1 MGLLAS
7 SYFCYKMTPSK
18 DLLERCKK
26 DDRKAHYEL
35 YHMCFPFLV
44 SVCRRYYVNKE
55 DMQSSLNQIYMKMVR
70 NVGSYLNK
78 SETVPFELWTRRI
91 AINHV
96 IDEFRKTLRDREKLD
111 YRELQETEDL
121 HPIIDPAIEKEK
133 LDEIL
138 SAVEQLSQMSKTVF
152 NLFVIDGYDHEEIA
166 RMLKISSGT
175 SRAHLH
181 NARKRLKVMLEDK
194 FKKKVMIS
202 NSLLQ

>member
-1 MGLLAS
+1 
-7 SYFCYKMTPSK
+7 MTPSI

-55 DMQSSLNQIYMKMVR
+55 DMQSSLNQIYMKIVK
-70 NVGSYLNK
+70 NIASYIDRSAN
-78 SETVPFELWTRRI
+78 VPFDLWTRRI

-96 IDEFRKTLRDREKLD
+96 IDEFRKTSRERERID
-111 YRELQETEDL
+111 YRELNESEEI
-121 HPIIDPAIEKEK
+121 HPSVDPIIEKEK
-133 LDEIL
+133 MEEIL
-138 SAVEQLSQMSKTVF
+138 SAVKQLSEMNRAVF
-152 NLFVIDGYDHEEIA
+152 NLFVIDGYDHEEIGK
-166 RMLKISSGT
+166 MLKISSGT

-181 NARKRLKVMLEDK
+181 NARKKLKEMLEGN
-194 FKKKVMIS
+194 FKKKVMIT

>member
-1 MGLLAS
+1 
-7 SYFCYKMTPSK
+7 MTPAK

-55 DMQSSLNQIYMKMVR
+55 DMQSSLNHIYMKIVR
-70 NVGSYLNK
+70 NVGSYLSK
-78 SETVPFELWTRRI
+78 SENVPFELWIRRI

-96 IDEFRKTLRDREKLD
+96 IDEFRKNVRERENID
-111 YRELQETEDL
+111 YRELKDSEDI
-121 HPIIDPAIEKEK
+121 HPIIDPVIEKEK

-138 SAVEQLSQMSKTVF
+138 TAVEQLSLMSKTVF
-152 NLFVIDGYDHEEIA
+152 NLFVIDGYDHEEIG

-181 NARKRLKVMLEDK
+181 NARKKLKEMLEDR
-194 FKKKVMIS
+194 FKKKVLIS
-202 NSLLQ
+202 NTLLQ

>member
-1 MGLLAS
+1 MKG
-7 SYFCYKMTPSK
+7 MTPSK

-55 DMQSSLNQIYMKMVR
+55 DMQSSLNQIYLKMIR
-70 NVGSYLNK
+70 SIGSYIDR
-78 SETVPFELWTRRI
+78 SATVPFDLWTRRI

-96 IDEFRKTLRDREKLD
+96 IDEFRKSSRERERID
-111 YRELQETEDL
+111 YRELQDNEDI
-121 HPIIDPAIEKEK
+121 HPAIDPVVEKERME
-133 LDEIL
+133 EIL
-138 SAVEQLSQMSKTVF
+138 SAVRQLSEMNRAVF
-152 NLFVIDGYDHEEIA
+152 NLFVIDGYDHEEIG

-181 NARKRLKVMLEDK
+181 NARKKLKEMLEGN
-194 FKKKVMIS
+194 FKKKVLIS
-202 NSLLQ
+202 NSLMQ

>member
-1 MGLLAS
+1 
-7 SYFCYKMTPSK
+7 MTPSK
-18 DLLERCKK
+18 DLLERCKR

-55 DMQSSLNQIYMKMVR
+55 DMQSSLNHIYLKMIR
-70 NVGSYLNK
+70 GMGSYLIK
-78 SETVPFELWTRRI
+78 SDKVPFELWTRRI

-96 IDEFRKTLRDREKLD
+96 IDEFRKTIKIRENIDL
-111 YRELQETEDL
+111 RELQEIEDL
-121 HPIIDPAIEKEK
+121 HPVIDPALEKEK
-133 LDEIL
+133 LEEIL
-138 SAVEQLSQMSKTVF
+138 AAIEQLSQMSRTVF

-166 RMLKISSGT
+166 KMLKISSGT

-181 NARKRLKVMLEDK
+181 NARKRLKEMLDNK